1 MLTIGAA
8 EKARQHISTLLDM
21 KEKYVWL
28 KDLDGHIRKV
38 DIDSV
43 KLNDRVVVYVGEKIC
58 VDGTIVEG
66 GASID
71 QSSLT
76 GESIPAYKTVGE
88 DVYAGTVV
96 RSGEITMK
104 YQRLVM
110 KPI

>member
-43 KLNDRVVVYVGEKIC
+43 KLKGLNKKLW
-58 VDGTIVEG
+58 
-66 GASID
+66 D
-71 QSSLT
+71 Q
-76 GESIPAYKTVGE
+76 
-88 DVYAGTVV
+88 
-96 RSGEITMK
+96 
-104 YQRLVM
+104 
-110 KPI
+110 